1 MRHALQLMAPGRG
14 FVAMLVPLAWDTAK
28 SRRDLFMQPSYVAE
42 VGLLDRMQVMEGT
55 AADKG
60 LTSTIQATW
69 HVWDLGRQRRSGIRK
84 HLVTEIEA
92 NGEAGGPRRER
103 RHCGGIPQ
111 HPGRAL

>member
-1 MRHALQLMAPGRG
+1 
-14 FVAMLVPLAWDTAK
+14 MLVPLGWDTAK

-69 HVWDLGRQRRSGIRK
+69 HVWDLSRQRRSGIRK
-84 HLVTEIEA
+84 HFVTKSEA
-92 NGEAGGPRRER
+92 TGAAGGSRRKR
-103 RHCGGIPQ
+103 RPCEGIPQ
-111 HPGRAL
+111 PVGRAL